1 MADQTLAK
9 FVNERSILTLLR
21 THGDASRA
29 GVARA
34 LGLTPATISRLTSD
48 MLKRGLLREVAQ
60 MPEQTSGREP
70 GRPGVALS
78 VNPTGGYFLG
88 VEIGV
93 TRLRFV
99 LLDLCTSVVESIEQ
113 PLKHH
118 ISPEEAAIAIAKVV
132 TTFRKDQRYRGK
144 IQWGGVTVP
153 GLVRTDGY
161 VVNLPILGWTQTN
174 FQDHLSAVTDVPF
187 SIENNANAAAF
198 GAVYTQTGVQVNC
211 SIFLK
216 LGTGCGGAAIVNGR
230 LLRGADGT
238 GMELGHLNVGAQSVV
253 CSCGQK
259 GCLETWVNLAA
270 LARSYR
276 KCEPAGDENLDT
288 LPTEVA
294 DAFDLGDTAAK
305 RALLQFTG
313 HLATGLV
320 SLVNIFNPSQII
332 LSGTLRPVLE
342 RCLSSLRDEVAKRII
357 PGTRIPDIQVS
368 HLGEFECAIGA
379 ACISHHKA
387 FDISN
392 VDIGATVDGHIS
404 AF

>member
-9 FVNERSILTLLR
+9 FVNERSIFTLLR

-29 GVARA
+29 VVARA

-60 MPEQTSGREP
+60 QSEQTSGREP

-99 LLDLCTSVVESIEQ
+99 LLDLCTSVVETIEQ
-113 PLKHH
+113 SLSHH
-118 ISPEEAAIAIAKVV
+118 ISPEEAAIAVAKIV
-132 TTFRKDQRYRGK
+132 TMFRKDQRYRGK
-144 IQWGGVTVP
+144 IHSGGVTLP

-174 FQDHLSAVTDVPF
+174 FNDYLSAVTDVPF

-211 SIFLK
+211 TIFLK

-238 GMELGHLNVGAQSVV
+238 GMELGHLNVGAQSII

-276 KCEPAGDENLDT
+276 RCEPASDNNLDA
-288 LPTEVA
+288 LPAEVA
-294 DAFDLGDTAAK
+294 DAFDRSDTAAEH
-305 RALLQFTG
+305 ALLQFTG
-313 HLATGLV
+313 HLASGLV

-342 RCLSSLRDEVAKRII
+342 RCLIRLRNEVAQRII
-357 PGTRIPDIQVS
+357 PGTRIPDIEVS

-392 VDIGATVDGHIS
+392 VDIGAPVDVHIS
-404 AF
+404 ML

>member
-21 THGDASRA
+21 THGEASRA
-29 GVARA
+29 VVSRA
-34 LGLTPATISRLTSD
+34 LGLTPATISRLTSG
-48 MLKRGLLREVAQ
+48 MLKRGLLCEVAEST
-60 MPEQTSGREP
+60 EQSSGREP
-70 GRPGVALS
+70 GRPGVALA
-78 VNPTGGYFLG
+78 VNPAGGYFLG

-93 TRLRFV
+93 TSLRFV
-99 LLDLCTSVVESIEQ
+99 LLDLCTSIVETIEQ

-132 TTFRKDQRYRGK
+132 TTFRKDPRYRGK
-144 IQWGGVTVP
+144 IHSGGVTVP

-174 FQDHLSAVTDVPF
+174 FQNHLSAVTDVPF

-211 SIFLK
+211 TIFLK

-238 GMELGHLNVGAQSVV
+238 GMELGHINVGAQSVT

-276 KCEPAGDENLDT
+276 RYEPAADDSLDM
-288 LPTEVA
+288 LPAEVA
-294 DAFDLGDTAAK
+294 DAFDGGEDAAK
-305 RALLQFTG
+305 HAVSLLAG

-332 LSGTLRPVLE
+332 LSGALRPVLE
-342 RCLSSLRDEVAKRII
+342 RCLSSLRDEVVRRII
-357 PGTRIPDIQVS
+357 PGTRIPDIEVS
-368 HLGEFECAIGA
+368 HLGEYECAIGA

-392 VDIGATVDGHIS
+392 VDIGVPSDRLVSVI
-404 AF
+404 

>member
-21 THGDASRA
+21 THGNASRA
-29 GVARA
+29 VVSRA

-60 MPEQTSGREP
+60 PSEQNAGREP
-70 GRPGVALS
+70 GRPGVALA
-78 VNPTGGYFLG
+78 VDPTGGYFLG

-93 TRLRFV
+93 TSLRFV
-99 LLDLCTSVVESIEQ
+99 LLDLCTFVVETIEQ
-113 PLKHH
+113 PLNHH
-118 ISPEEAAIAIAKVV
+118 ITPDEAAIAIAKVV

-187 SIENNANAAAF
+187 SVENNANAAAF
-198 GAVYTQTGVQVNC
+198 GAVYTQTGMQVKC
-211 SIFLK
+211 TIFLK

-276 KCEPAGDENLDT
+276 KCEPSSDENLDT
-288 LPTEVA
+288 LPSEVA

-305 RALLQFTG
+305 RAVFQFTK

-342 RCLSSLRDEVAKRII
+342 RCLTSLRDEVAKRII

-368 HLGEFECAIGA
+368 HLGRFECAIGA
-379 ACISHHKA
+379 ACISHHRA

-392 VDIGATVDGHIS
+392 FDIGTPAVPHVGVL
-404 AF
+404 